1 MTRTTAGKS
10 LKLLLAVSAH
20 KMEKI
25 IGLGSLFLDSRG
37 CYISMYKRFRT
48 ACTIYQAPFKG
59 LSLLITLAIYLSLPV
74 NNAMN
79 FHWAQECQTLWV
91 QDKRKCSHYSRRI
104 SMLPR
109 TEDWIMLISHAPR
122 SLKPNL
128 VSRVWVTDRDG
139 PRGTTK
145 SSDKNK
151 QTKNQQN
158 RHIKIAAEH
167 APPSPFFTN
176 LSLKK

>member
-1 MTRTTAGKS
+1 
-10 LKLLLAVSAH
+10 
-20 KMEKI
+20 
-25 IGLGSLFLDSRG
+25 
-37 CYISMYKRFRT
+37 MYKRFRT

-167 APPSPFFTN
+167 APKSILHQSFIKKIKEKFPKTSHTKPE
-176 LSLKK
+176 LSEEVFRFCG